1 MNTQKIS
8 IIYDGDCPFCRNYVS
23 FLKIKEIYSVELI
36 NARKHPDLVTQ
47 YKKAGYDLNQGF
59 IVKHNKTIY
68 HADQAIHF
76 LTKATNTNTL
86 GLQLN
91 QSLFKNKQIAQILYP
106 FLKTSR
112 NIILKLKKI
121 PKL

>member
-36 NARKHPDLVTQ
+36 NAREHPNLVTQ

-106 FLKTSR
+106 FLKTGR